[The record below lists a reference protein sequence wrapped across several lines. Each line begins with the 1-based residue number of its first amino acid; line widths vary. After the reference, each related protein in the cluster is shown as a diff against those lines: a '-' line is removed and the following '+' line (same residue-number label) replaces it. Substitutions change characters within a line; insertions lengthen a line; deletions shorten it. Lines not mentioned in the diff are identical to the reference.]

1 MIEHE
6 QDHAM
11 RDAFQSAR
19 TVEVTAGQ
27 MEWVTAKLAGDKS
40 SGRSRP
46 RLAAALAAAAVA
58 LGLLAVSPVGA
69 AVAGLSGTFYDYLSG
84 DTSEGQPGTDA
95 SGDPNAPPWLKDQR
109 DQRLLAAD
117 GGYRLYLGR
126 QANGDI
132 TFSLDKNAT
141 ITDDPAGWK
150 DQFAENFIVTFG
162 VVATRI
168 EDEGSGTVPI
178 YGVSASDV
186 ADVEVHYEVG
196 PPTRSSASDGGFV
209 VPVEATR
216 KPTELVAI
224 SAEGQQLQAADLQGA
239 VVP

>member
-6 QDHAM
+6 QDHAI
-11 RDAFQSAR
+11 REAFQSAR
-19 TVEVTAGQ
+19 AAEVTDAQ
-27 MEWVTAKLAGDKS
+27 MERVTAKLSGDKS
-40 SGRSRP
+40 PGRSRGK
-46 RLAAALAAAAVA
+46 LAAALVAAAMAV
-58 LGLLAVSPVGA
+58 GVLAVSPVGA
-69 AVAGLSGTFYDYLSG
+69 AVADLSSTFYDYLSG
-84 DTSEGQPGTDA
+84 NTSEGQPGTDA
-95 SGDPNAPPWLKDQR
+95 SGDPNAPPWLEDQR

-117 GGYRLYLGR
+117 GGYRLYVGR

-141 ITDDPAGWK
+141 ITDDPSSWK

-168 EDEGSGTVPI
+168 EDEDSDTVPI

-186 ADVEVHYEVG
+186 ANVEVHYEVG

-209 VPVEATR
+209 VPVETNR
-216 KPTELVAI
+216 RPTELVAI
-224 SAEGQQLQAADLQGA
+224 SAEGQQLQAVDLEGL
-239 VVP
+239 